1 MTAQPAGEGYNVQVE
16 IVNKRNEL
24 SRQQCQAIEE
34 ICLEEELVRI
44 LEAEN
49 MDVNLIIALILS
61 RQLGW
66 PVDFVAQDAVSRFI
80 LVVPSQ
86 PVGVVPQLMEGQQ
99 QPSP

>member
-1 MTAQPAGEGYNVQVE
+1 M
-16 IVNKRNEL
+16 
-24 SRQQCQAIEE
+24 
-34 ICLEEELVRI
+34 
-44 LEAEN
+44 EAEN

>member
-1 MTAQPAGEGYNVQVE
+1 
-16 IVNKRNEL
+16 
-24 SRQQCQAIEE
+24 
-34 ICLEEELVRI
+34 
-44 LEAEN
+44 